1 LKALRIIK
9 EASVKAVEQ
18 GAPVEVSFGVVK
30 TVNPLVITVEQRLDV
45 PAEFLF
51 LTNDVRDYTVSMK
64 INGEIEEVTV
74 YNGLKK
80 GDKVLLLKIQKGQG
94 FVVLSR
100 EVMA

>member
-1 LKALRIIK
+1 MKALRLIK

-18 GAPVEVSFGVVK
+18 GSPVEVLFGVVK

-45 PAEFLF
+45 PAKFLF
-51 LTNDVRDYTVSMK
+51 LTNDVRDYTVSMR

-80 GDKVLLLKIQKGQG
+80 GDKVLLLKIQRGQG